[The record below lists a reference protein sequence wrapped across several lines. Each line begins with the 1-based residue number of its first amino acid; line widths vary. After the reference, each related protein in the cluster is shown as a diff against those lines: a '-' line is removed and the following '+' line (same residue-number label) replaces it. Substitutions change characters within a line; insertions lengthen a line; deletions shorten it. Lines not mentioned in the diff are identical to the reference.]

1 MFQLT
6 QEYLQVCS
14 CKSEQSW
21 MDDLGILFRPRA
33 TLAYRPAANSRAV
46 GKIDVIFTVLG
57 SGNLADK
64 YNFLEY

>member
-1 MFQLT
+1 MSWMFQLT

-21 MDDLGILFRPRA
+21 MDDLGIFFRPRA

-46 GKIDVIFTVLG
+46 GKMT
-57 SGNLADK
+57 
-64 YNFLEY
+64 EYCIGKWKPCR